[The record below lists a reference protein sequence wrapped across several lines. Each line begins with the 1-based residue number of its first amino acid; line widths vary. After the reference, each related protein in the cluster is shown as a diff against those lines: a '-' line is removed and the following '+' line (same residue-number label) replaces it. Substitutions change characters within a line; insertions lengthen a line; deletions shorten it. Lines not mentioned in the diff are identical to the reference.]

1 VTIVDPGVVVLI
13 CLLLVGGIIGI
24 TSVVRRNLPEL
35 KKRLGQPEAGW
46 IIGPGGWNRP
56 KKASEEPPR
65 EVDSRSRS
73 QFAPTLDT
81 LTELTSPVS
90 TPRDVEAQNSQAEQ
104 AFDQWHGSTRSAVS
118 EENGPA
124 PSSGPPA
131 TAPPSPPTTPLEAET
146 SLSVGSL
153 PPLPLLP
160 RADPIDG

>member
-1 VTIVDPGVVVLI
+1 MTIVDPGVVVLI

-46 IIGPGGWNRP
+46 IIGPAGWNRP

-65 EVDSRSRS
+65 DSRSRS